1 MIDGDSGTDVTLPTG
16 IPQGADAQGDTK
28 MMMAVAFLMFALLI
42 AGWLLAPERGREE
55 LPEVAKTP
63 AMSPE
68 TLPSKA

>member
-1 MIDGDSGTDVTLPTG
+1 
-16 IPQGADAQGDTK
+16 